1 MQPLNT
7 ILGLEEK
14 AASYI
19 EKEVACA
26 PAQLRVFEAEFDDLC
41 EAERLLDDYWDQ
53 HETKIEGNAEFKK
66 EMETFQDKLSGV
78 KQTYED
84 FISLVLDRFA
94 HIFYTKQEG
103 LSVDGQ
109 LPAFPIEQ
117 VSTGLGVHISFYVGR
132 GQGIPELIS
141 LNRSTSVTWCPF
153 MDRQRDRHG

>member
-53 HETKIEGNAEFKK
+53 HETQIEGNAEFKK

-94 HIFYTKQEG
+94 HIFYTK
-103 LSVDGQ
+103 
-109 LPAFPIEQ
+109 
-117 VSTGLGVHISFYVGR
+117 
-132 GQGIPELIS
+132 
-141 LNRSTSVTWCPF
+141 
-153 MDRQRDRHG
+153 